1 MSKRQNKTNK
11 LSTAPQQ
18 VKIIAG
24 SWRGTKIP
32 VLLKEDIRPTPV
44 RVRETLF
51 NWLQAYLQGSYC
63 LDLFAGSGALGFEA
77 ISRGAQHVTLVDNDP
92 AVTKLLATQIEKLES
107 KQIDLMHEDGLTFLS
122 KVENQFDIIFLDP
135 PFSKFNL
142 EDVLQSL
149 ANNKVLKPNGL
160 IYVESAPENFPQ
172 KLPTDWHWQRQS
184 KAGQVEYGLISTA
197 S

>member
-11 LSTAPQQ
+11 LSAAPQQ

-92 AVTKLLATQIEKLES
+92 AVTELLATQIEKLES
-107 KQIDLMHEDGLTFLS
+107 KQIDLIHEDGLTFLS

-142 EDVLQSL
+142 EDVLQNL
-149 ANNKVLKPNGL
+149 ANNKILKPNGL
-160 IYVESAPENFPQ
+160 IYAESASENFPQ
-172 KLPTDWHWQRQS
+172 KLPGGWHWQRQS